1 MAQGRS
7 LQNCCSG
14 VRLSPPPPILEWSTA
29 MLFLKVMED
38 MNSVSKYTNK
48 VIASYLM
55 LVKSTIFVKLGRI
68 YSDRLHED

>member
-1 MAQGRS
+1 
-7 LQNCCSG
+7 
-14 VRLSPPPPILEWSTA
+14 LEWSTA